1 LIVVGALLTSHLRQE
16 RALKTLHKLV
26 AAGVVAA
33 AATAPAMAADISGAG
48 STFAYPIYSKWA
60 EAYKKETGIGVN
72 YQSIGSGDGISQIQN
87 KEVTFAGSD
96 MPLSVVD
103 LDTDGLLQFPMLTAG
118 VVPVVNLDGIKP
130 GDLVLD
136 GSTLARIFLGEIK
149 LWNDAAIRKLNPSA
163 KLPSQAIAVVHRSDG
178 SGTTF
183 VFTDYLGKVSRDW
196 RSKVGSITAVDWPV
210 GIGAR
215 GNEGVAGSVAL
226 IKGAIGYVEYAYAKQ
241 NKLTYAKLLN
251 RAGKAVAP
259 TIESFSAAA
268 ANANW
273 EKTPG
278 FGVILTNEPGAASW
292 PIAGATFILIHK
304 QPGDPAAVGAALKFF
319 NWAYAKGGQM
329 AQELDYV
336 PMPGNVV
343 SAVQRLWAAQ
353 IKDASGK
360 PLFVLPK

>member
-1 LIVVGALLTSHLRQE
+1 M
-16 RALKTLHKLV
+16 KTLHKLV

-60 EAYKKETGIGVN
+60 EAYKKETGVGVN

-149 LWNDAAIRKLNPSA
+149 SWDDAAIRKLNPSA

-241 NKLTYAKLLN
+241 NKLTYARLLN

-259 TIESFSAAA
+259 TVESFSAAA

-273 EKTPG
+273 ERTPG

-304 QPGDPAAVGAALKFF
+304 QPGDPAAAGAALKFF
-319 NWAYAKGGQM
+319 NWAYAKGGKM
-329 AQELDYV
+329 AEELDYV

>member
-1 LIVVGALLTSHLRQE
+1 MKVFHSF
-16 RALKTLHKLV
+16 V
-26 AAGVVAA
+26 AAGIVAA
-33 AATAPAMAADISGAG
+33 AATAPAIAADIAGAG

-60 EAYKKETGIGVN
+60 EAYKKETGVGVN
-72 YQSIGSGDGISQIQN
+72 YQAIGSSDGITQIQN
-87 KEVTFAGSD
+87 KEVTFAASD

-103 LDTDGLLQFPMLTAG
+103 LDADGLLQFPTLTAG
-118 VVPVVNLDGIKP
+118 VVPVVNIDSVKP

-149 LWNDAAIRKLNPSA
+149 SWNDAAIRKLNPNV
-163 KLPSQAIAVVHRSDG
+163 KLPSQAIAVVYRSDG

-183 VFTDYLGKVSRDW
+183 VFTDYLGKVSPNW
-196 RSKVGSITAVDWPV
+196 RSKVGSTTTVEWPI

-215 GNEGVAGSVAL
+215 GNEGVAGSVAR
-226 IKGAIGYVEYAYAKQ
+226 IKGAIGYVEYAYARQ
-241 NKLTYAKLLN
+241 NKLTYAKLMN
-251 RAGKAVAP
+251 KGGKAVAP

-273 EKTPG
+273 EGTPG
-278 FGVILTNEPGAASW
+278 FGVIITNAPGSASW

-304 QPGDPAAVGAALKFF
+304 QPSDPAAAGAALRFF
-319 NWAYAKGGQM
+319 NWAYTKGGKM
-329 AQELDYV
+329 AEELDYV

-360 PLFVLPK
+360 PLFVPPK

>member
-1 LIVVGALLTSHLRQE
+1 M
-16 RALKTLHKLV
+16 KTFHKLV

-149 LWNDAAIRKLNPSA
+149 SWNDAAIRKLNPSA

-183 VFTDYLGKVSRDW
+183 VFTDYLGKVSRNW
-196 RSKVGSITAVDWPV
+196 RSKVGSTTAVEWPV
-210 GIGAR
+210 GIGAK
-215 GNEGVAGSVAL
+215 GNEGVANNVAQTKGS
-226 IKGAIGYVEYAYAKQ
+226 IGYVEYAYAKQ
-241 NKLTYAKLLN
+241 NKLTHTKMVN
-251 RAGKAVAP
+251 KDGQTVEP
-259 TIESFSAAA
+259 TSATFQAAA

-273 EKTPG
+273 SSVPG
-278 FGVILTNEPGAASW
+278 YGVILANQSGAESW
-292 PIAGATFILIHK
+292 PMTAATWILMYK
-304 QPGDPAAVGAALKFF
+304 KPQDPAAAAEALKFF
-319 NWAYAKGGQM
+319 AWVYDKGAKM
-329 AQELDYV
+329 AEDLDYI
-336 PMPGNVV
+336 PMPKNVADSV
-343 SAVQRLWAAQ
+343 KKTWADEV
-353 IKDASGK
+353 KDASGK
-360 PLFVLPK
+360 PLYAMAH

>member
-1 LIVVGALLTSHLRQE
+1 MRLKQLFSSLVVGVSAVMAFSS
-16 RALKTLHKLV
+16 
-26 AAGVVAA
+26 AAS
-33 AATAPAMAADISGAG
+33 AADMTGAG
-48 STFAYPIYSKWA
+48 ATFPYPIYAKWA
-60 EAYKKETGIGVN
+60 EAYKKQTGITVH
-72 YQSIGSGDGISQIQN
+72 YQSVGSGEGIRQIQN

-118 VVPVVNLDGIKP
+118 VVPVVNIDGVKP

-149 LWNDAAIRKLNPSA
+149 SWDDAAIRKLNPSA

-183 VFTDYLGKVSRDW
+183 VFTDYLSKVSRDW

-215 GNEGVAGSVAL
+215 GNEGVAGSVAQ

-241 NKLTYAKLLN
+241 NKLTYVRLTNK
-251 RAGKAVAP
+251 AGKAVAP

-273 EKTPG
+273 DRTPG

-304 QPGDPAAVGAALKFF
+304 QPGDPAAAGAALKFF
-319 NWAYAKGGQM
+319 NWAYAKGGKM
-329 AQELDYV
+329 AEELDYV

-360 PLFVLPK
+360 PLFVPPK

>member
-1 LIVVGALLTSHLRQE
+1 
-16 RALKTLHKLV
+16 LKVFHSFV
-26 AAGVVAA
+26 AAGIVAA
-33 AATAPAMAADISGAG
+33 AATAPAIAADIAGAG

-60 EAYKKETGIGVN
+60 DAYKKETGIGVN
-72 YQSIGSGDGISQIQN
+72 YQAIGSSDGITQIQN
-87 KEVTFAGSD
+87 KEVTFAASD

-103 LDTDGLLQFPMLTAG
+103 LDTDGLLQFPTLTAG
-118 VVPVVNLDGIKP
+118 VVPVVNIDSVKP

-149 LWNDAAIRKLNPSA
+149 SWNDAAIRKLNPNV
-163 KLPSQAIAVVHRSDG
+163 KLPSQAIAVVYRSDG

-183 VFTDYLGKVSRDW
+183 VFTDYLGKVSPNW
-196 RSKVGSITAVDWPV
+196 RSKVGSTTTVEWPI

-215 GNEGVAGSVAL
+215 GNEGVAGSVAR
-226 IKGAIGYVEYAYAKQ
+226 IKGAIGYVEYAYARQ
-241 NKLTYAKLLN
+241 NKLTYAKLMN
-251 RAGKAVAP
+251 KGGKAVAP

-268 ANANW
+268 AHANW
-273 EKTPG
+273 EGTPG
-278 FGVILTNEPGAASW
+278 FGVIITNAPGSASW

-304 QPGDPAAVGAALKFF
+304 QPSDPAAAGAALKFF
-319 NWAYAKGGQM
+319 SWAYTKGGKM
-329 AQELDYV
+329 AEELDYV

-360 PLFVLPK
+360 PLFVPPK

>member
-1 LIVVGALLTSHLRQE
+1 MVGALLTSRGRQE
-16 RALKTLHKLV
+16 RVLKAFHRLV

-33 AATAPAMAADISGAG
+33 AATAPAIAADISGAG

-60 EAYKKETGIGVN
+60 EAYKKETGIGVS
-72 YQSIGSGDGISQIQN
+72 YQAIGSGDGITQIQN
-87 KEVTFAGSD
+87 KEVTFAASD

-103 LDTDGLLQFPMLTAG
+103 LDTDGLLQFPTLTAG
-118 VVPVVNLDGIKP
+118 VVPVVNIDGVKG

-149 LWNDAAIRKLNPSA
+149 LWNDAAIRKLNPNV
-163 KLPSQAIAVVHRSDG
+163 KLPSQAIRVVYRSDG

-183 VFTDYLGKVSRDW
+183 VFTDYLGKVSADW
-196 RSKVGSITAVDWPV
+196 RSKVGSTTAVEWPV
-210 GIGAR
+210 GVGAR
-215 GNEGVAGSVAL
+215 GNEGVAGSVAR
-226 IKGAIGYVEYAYAKQ
+226 IKGAVGYVEYAYAKQ
-241 NKLTYAKLLN
+241 NKLTYARLMNKG
-251 RAGKAVAP
+251 GKAVAP

-273 EKTPG
+273 EGTPG
-278 FGVILTNEPGAASW
+278 FGVILTNEAGAASW

-304 QPGDPAAVGAALKFF
+304 QPGDPAATSAALKFF

-329 AQELDYV
+329 AHELDYV
-336 PMPGNVV
+336 PMPPSVV
-343 SAVQRLWAAQ
+343 RLWAAE

>member
-1 LIVVGALLTSHLRQE
+1 MVGALLTSPGRQE
-16 RALKTLHKLV
+16 RALKILHKLV
-26 AAGVVAA
+26 AAGVVVA

-60 EAYKKETGIGVN
+60 EAYKKETGIGVS
-72 YQSIGSGDGISQIQN
+72 YQAIGSSDGIAQIQN
-87 KEVTFAGSD
+87 KEVTFAASD
-96 MPLSVVD
+96 MPLSVAELEMD
-103 LDTDGLLQFPMLTAG
+103 DLLQFPMLTAG
-118 VVPVVNLDGIKP
+118 VVPVVNIDGVRP

-149 LWNDAAIRKLNPSA
+149 SWNDAALRKLNPNV
-163 KLPSQAIAVVHRSDG
+163 KLPPQALRVVHRSDG

-183 VFTDYLGKVSRDW
+183 VFTDYLGKVSADW
-196 RSKVGSITAVDWPV
+196 RSRVGSTTAVEWPV
-210 GIGAR
+210 GIGAM
-215 GNEGVAGSVAL
+215 GNEGIAGSVAR

-241 NKLTYAKLLN
+241 NKLTYARLRNKV
-251 RAGKAVAP
+251 GKAVAP

-273 EKTPG
+273 EGTPG
-278 FGVILTNEPGAASW
+278 FGVILTNEAGAASW

-304 QPGDPAAVGAALKFF
+304 QPGDPSAAGAALKFF

-336 PMPGNVV
+336 PMPAKVV
-343 SAVQRLWAAQ
+343 SAVQRLWAGQ

>member
-1 LIVVGALLTSHLRQE
+1 
-16 RALKTLHKLV
+16 
-26 AAGVVAA
+26 
-33 AATAPAMAADISGAG
+33 MAADISGAG

-60 EAYKKETGIGVN
+60 EAYKKETGVGVN

-149 LWNDAAIRKLNPSA
+149 SWDDAAIRKLNPSA

-241 NKLTYAKLLN
+241 NKLTYARLTNK
-251 RAGKAVAP
+251 AGKAVAP

-268 ANANW
+268 ANA
-273 EKTPG
+273 KTICFMVGGPLSPLSSRRCG
-278 FGVILTNEPGAASW
+278 SLPRSARR
-292 PIAGATFILIHK
+292 PAGSAPRL
-304 QPGDPAAVGAALKFF
+304 PAC
-319 NWAYAKGGQM
+319 
-329 AQELDYV
+329 
-336 PMPGNVV
+336 
-343 SAVQRLWAAQ
+343 R
-353 IKDASGK
+353 
-360 PLFVLPK
+360 

>member
-1 LIVVGALLTSHLRQE
+1 MKAFQR
-16 RALKTLHKLV
+16 LV
-26 AAGVVAA
+26 AAGIVAA
-33 AATAPAMAADISGAG
+33 AATAPAIAADISGAG

-72 YQSIGSGDGISQIQN
+72 YQAIGSSDGITQIQN
-87 KEVTFAGSD
+87 KEVTFAASD
-96 MPLSVVD
+96 MPLSVAD
-103 LDTDGLLQFPMLTAG
+103 LDTDGLLQFPTLTAG
-118 VVPVVNLDGIKP
+118 VVPVVNIDGVKP

-149 LWNDAAIRKLNPSA
+149 SWNDAAIRKLNPNV
-163 KLPSQAIAVVHRSDG
+163 KLPSQAIAVVYRSDG

-183 VFTDYLGKVSRDW
+183 MFTDYLGKVSPSW
-196 RSKVGSITAVDWPV
+196 RSKVGSTTAVEWPI

-215 GNEGVAGSVAL
+215 GNEGVAGSVAR
-226 IKGAIGYVEYAYAKQ
+226 IKGAIGYVEYAYARQ
-241 NKLTYAKLLN
+241 NKLTYARLMNKG
-251 RAGKAVAP
+251 GKAVAP

-268 ANANW
+268 AKANW
-273 EKTPG
+273 EGTPG
-278 FGVILTNEPGAASW
+278 FGVIITNEPGAASW
-292 PIAGATFILIHK
+292 PIAGATFVLIHK
-304 QPGDPAAVGAALKFF
+304 QPSDPAAAAAALKFF
-319 NWAYAKGGQM
+319 NWAYAKGGKL
-329 AQELDYV
+329 AEELDYV

>member
-1 LIVVGALLTSHLRQE
+1 
-16 RALKTLHKLV
+16 LKVFHSFV
-26 AAGVVAA
+26 AAGIVAA
-33 AATAPAMAADISGAG
+33 AATAPAIAADIAGAG

-60 EAYKKETGIGVN
+60 DAYKKETGIGVN
-72 YQSIGSGDGISQIQN
+72 YQAIGSSDGITQIQN
-87 KEVTFAGSD
+87 KEVTFAASD

-103 LDTDGLLQFPMLTAG
+103 LDADGLLQFPTLTAG
-118 VVPVVNLDGIKP
+118 VVPVVNIDSVKP

-149 LWNDAAIRKLNPSA
+149 SWNDAAIRKLNPNV
-163 KLPSQAIAVVHRSDG
+163 KLPSQAIAVVYRSDG

-183 VFTDYLGKVSRDW
+183 VFTDYLGKVSPNW
-196 RSKVGSITAVDWPV
+196 RSKVGSTTTVEWP
-210 GIGAR
+210 IGTGVK
-215 GNEGVAGSVAL
+215 GNEGVAGSVAR

-241 NKLTYAKLLN
+241 NKLTYVRLMNK
-251 RAGKAVAP
+251 AGKAVAP

-273 EKTPG
+273 EGTPG
-278 FGVILTNEPGAASW
+278 FGVIITNAPGSASW

-304 QPGDPAAVGAALKFF
+304 QPSDPAAAGAALKFF
-319 NWAYAKGGQM
+319 SWAYAKGGKM
-329 AQELDYV
+329 AEELDYV

-360 PLFVLPK
+360 PLFVPPK